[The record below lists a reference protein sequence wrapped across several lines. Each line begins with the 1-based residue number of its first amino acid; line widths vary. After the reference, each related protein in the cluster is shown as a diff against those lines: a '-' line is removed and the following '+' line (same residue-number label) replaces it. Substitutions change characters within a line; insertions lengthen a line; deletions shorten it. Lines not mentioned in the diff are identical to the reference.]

1 MIFWLGGIGT
11 EKKETACGWQ
21 GRGGWPAILM
31 VVFGNRTK
39 REGKVNDVEVNS
51 YGFIAGDVEP
61 EFRKDENNA
70 ARVSGASV
78 IYSQRS
84 TAPKRATAGCERER
98 AGLLATMSE

>member
-1 MIFWLGGIGT
+1 
-11 EKKETACGWQ
+11 
-21 GRGGWPAILM
+21 M
-31 VVFGNRTK
+31 VVFGNRTE